1 MNYLDFTDDIIGL
14 DQSNTRNSTTMQ
26 PLVPLSAAASS
37 SSTTATNTSTIV
49 HQQPSQQQTK
59 DLSDWRNIQLGTTS
73 TLLDP
78 FWLPQT
84 TITPLSNP
92 WTTPNNTIYP
102 SSYTQI
108 RPTPSLSSS
117 QNPYPWSH
125 PNINNPPWRLP
136 TGPTQSFNH
145 FNPHYPLNTN
155 TNSRINP
162 TRNFLPTQPIPY
174 SYPVSTLPP
183 KGPSVPSRETDLIRI
198 PDVDIN
204 EILGEIETVIPD
216 IDLDAARRTITSMN
230 RLPSTNDIVTY
241 FLDNGYVKK
250 VKKSFS
256 NDSQHQ
262 SSLKRTISD
271 IIDDIPKF
279 LSSYPDPIHYFFDT
293 QRKQSESYINHAKAY
308 LLRAFPT
315 TDKTILEQ
323 ALQEENW
330 HFLPT
335 VRKLETRAGIRTNTF
350 LQRMTIKRS
359 LDMIDLS
366 IEGVGRT
373 PSIAWIIKNNKF
385 AYPIPH
391 TPCEEFY
398 DELRFAKNEIKIR
411 RYLGKISKEHEKRVK
426 KAKKG
431 NETLECEIC
440 CQEDL
445 LIDDMVECTVG
456 HLYCRNCV
464 RTHIDVC
471 FKEGKCRFACVE
483 SSCPGEYTMRL
494 VSELL
499 PPKDLKRLNRRIQ
512 EENIRQAEIDG
523 LECCPY
529 CPYAVIVDNPDDKI
543 FRCLNP
549 ECMKETCRLC
559 KEPNH
564 IPLRCD
570 EVEKGMELEMRK
582 FIEEHV
588 TEAMIRKCPRCTQRF
603 YKVEGCNKMTCSSC
617 GLFICYVCRE
627 TINGYDHFTN
637 NEKCTLSNQS
647 DKIHYEETIQ
657 AYTNAKNEYL
667 RLHPEAHDM
676 ILRYDPISHL
686 VKSSTPSTGAA

>member
-1 MNYLDFTDDIIGL
+1 MSYLDFTDDIIAI
-14 DQSNTRNSTTMQ
+14 DQSKGITPTTMQ
-26 PLVPLSAAASS
+26 PLPTPLS
-37 SSTTATNTSTIV
+37 TSAV
-49 HQQPSQQQTK
+49 VQRHHHQQQQQQAK
-59 DLSDWRNIQLGTTS
+59 DLSDWRNIQLGASS
-73 TLLDP
+73 TLFDP

-84 TITPLSNP
+84 PVTPLSSP
-92 WTTPNNTIYP
+92 WAASNNTLYP
-102 SSYTQI
+102 SPYNQ
-108 RPTPSLSSS
+108 LSSS
-117 QNPYPWSH
+117 SQHLYPSTNPNNNNQPWKI
-125 PNINNPPWRLP
+125 PAFPIEK
-136 TGPTQSFNH
+136 TQSFGH
-145 FNPHYPLNTN
+145 FNHPILVNNVTDMPTN
-155 TNSRINP
+155 ATVNP
-162 TRNFLPTQPIPY
+162 STPIRNFIPVQPPPYPYPTPPIIPLI
-174 SYPVSTLPP
+174 SKHRP
-183 KGPSVPSRETDLIRI
+183 KPSRETELILI
-198 PDVDIN
+198 PDLDID
-204 EILGEIETVIPD
+204 EILGEVQSVIPD
-216 IDLDAARRTITSMN
+216 IDLDAARQTIVSMN
-230 RLPSTNDIVTY
+230 PIPSTNDIVTH
-241 FLDNGYVKK
+241 FLDNGYTKR
-250 VKKSFS
+250 VKKSHS
-256 NDSQHQ
+256 TNSERQ
-262 SSLKRTISD
+262 SSLKRSISD
-271 IIDDIPKF
+271 MIDDIPKF
-279 LSSYPDPIHYFFDT
+279 LSSYPDPVNYFFDT
-293 QRKQSESYINHAKAY
+293 KRKQSESYTNHAKAF
-308 LLRAFPT
+308 LIRAFPT

-323 ALQEENW
+323 ALQEENC

-335 VRKLETRAGIRTNTF
+335 VRKLETRAGIRTNSF

-366 IEGVGRT
+366 IDGVGRK

-391 TPCEEFY
+391 IPCEEFY
-398 DELRFAKNEIKIR
+398 DELRFAKNEVKIR
-411 RYLGKISKEHEKRVK
+411 RYLGKVSKEHEKRVK

-464 RTHIDVC
+464 RTHIDIC
-471 FKEGKCRFACVE
+471 FKEGKCSFACVE
-483 SSCPGEYTMRL
+483 NSCPGEYTMRL

-512 EENIRQAEIDG
+512 EENIRQAAIDG

-570 EVEKGMELEMRK
+570 EVEKGIELEMRK

-637 NEKCTLSNQS
+637 NERCTLSNQS
-647 DKIHYEETIQ
+647 EKIHYEEMVQ
-657 AYTNAKNEYL
+657 AYQNAKNEYR

-686 VKSSTPSTGAA
+686 LKPPTSTTGAT

>member
-1 MNYLDFTDDIIGL
+1 MNYFDFTDDIIEL
-14 DQSNTRNSTTMQ
+14 NQSNGITSTTMQ
-26 PLVPLSAAASS
+26 PLT
-37 SSTTATNTSTIV
+37 TTAAVVN
-49 HQQPSQQQTK
+49 QQQQQQQQQAK
-59 DLSDWRNIQLGTTS
+59 DLSDWRNIQLGTSS
-73 TLLDP
+73 TFFDP

-84 TITPLSNP
+84 PITPLSNS
-92 WTTPNNTIYP
+92 WSIPNNTVYP
-102 SSYTQI
+102 SSSSSYNQI
-108 RPTPSLSSS
+108 LSS
-117 QNPYPWSH
+117 QHPYQWTNS
-125 PNINNPPWRLP
+125 NNNPPWKIPLETR
-136 TGPTQSFNH
+136 QAFVNINQQ
-145 FNPHYPLNTN
+145 NPMNNINDLTTN
-155 TNSRINP
+155 PI
-162 TRNFLPTQPIPY
+162 RNFLPAQPTSY
-174 SYPVSTLPP
+174 SYPVTTIPPPP
-183 KGPSVPSRETDLIRI
+183 KVRSIHSHETQFIPVPDF
-198 PDVDIN
+198 DIDK
-204 EILGEIETVIPD
+204 ILGEIENVIPD
-216 IDLDAARRTITSMN
+216 IDLDTARRTITSMN
-230 RLPSTNDIVTY
+230 PIPSTNDIVTY
-241 FLDNGYVKK
+241 FLDNGYTKK
-250 VKKSFS
+250 LKKTFS
-256 NDSQHQ
+256 NDSQRQ
-262 SSLKRTISD
+262 SSLKRSISD
-271 IIDDIPKF
+271 MIDDIPKF
-279 LSSYPDPIHYFFDT
+279 LSSYPDPIQYFFDT
-293 QRKQSESYINHAKAY
+293 KRKQSESYINHAKAY

-315 TDKTILEQ
+315 TDKSILEQ
-323 ALQEENW
+323 ALEEENW

-335 VRKLETRAGIRTNTF
+335 IRKLETRAGIRTNTF

-366 IEGVGRT
+366 IDGVGRT

-411 RYLGKISKEHEKRVK
+411 RYIGKITKEHEKRVK

-471 FKEGKCRFACVE
+471 FKEGKYRFACVE
-483 SSCPGEYTMRL
+483 NSCPGEYTMRL
-494 VSELL
+494 INELL
-499 PPKDLKRLNRRIQ
+499 PSKDLKRLNRRIQ

-529 CPYAVIVDNPDDKI
+529 CPYAVIVDNPNDKI

-559 KEPNH
+559 NEPNH

-570 EVEKGMELEMRK
+570 EIEKGIELEMRK

-627 TINGYDHFTN
+627 TINGYDHFTD
-637 NEKCTLSNQS
+637 NERCTLSNQS
-647 DKIHYEETIQ
+647 DKIHFDEMVQ

-686 VKSSTPSTGAA
+686 SKLPVPSTTNV